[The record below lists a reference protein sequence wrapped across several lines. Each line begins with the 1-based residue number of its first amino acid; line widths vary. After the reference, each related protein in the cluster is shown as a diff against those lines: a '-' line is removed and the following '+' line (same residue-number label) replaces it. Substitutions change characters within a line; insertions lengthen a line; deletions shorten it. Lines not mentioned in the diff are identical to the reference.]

1 MERCY
6 ISRDPASIESF
17 QGSCV
22 RYVVNG
28 SLKVVVDLF
37 EATHV
42 FACNGQGGD
51 FTRGNG
57 TGGESIYGEKVR
69 RSQSF
74 ESGFFVHDAHL
85 DAFAVCR

>member
-22 RYVVNG
+22 RYVVNV
-28 SLKVVVDLF
+28 SLNGVVDSLF
-37 EATHV
+37 EAPHV

-57 TGGESIYGEKVR
+57 TGGESIYGEKV
-69 RSQSF
+69 
-74 ESGFFVHDAHL
+74 
-85 DAFAVCR
+85 